1 MGFWRIFGHLSI
13 SVASEYHEARRPVPR
28 RSRGSRRRLPET
40 GGCGPSPPELWKTM
54 MFSLFRRKAPKTTAY
69 TWKPALDLTD
79 PRISA
84 ILLTFGRA

>member
-1 MGFWRIFGHLSI
+1 
-13 SVASEYHEARRPVPR
+13 
-28 RSRGSRRRLPET
+28 
-40 GGCGPSPPELWKTM
+40 M